1 MYSLTVNTMISMKAM
16 RIICNGLVLP
26 SKAPYVINTAAAA
39 KSAVNNLQGTDEQ
52 TTHMILCVCVCV
64 LHFYIQIAFLVHLLG
79 LFFAPS
85 KCHVLRLASFID

>member
-52 TTHMILCVCVCV
+52 TTHMSLSLTF
-64 LHFYIQIAFLVHLLG
+64 LHFYIQIGFLVHLLG
-79 LFFAPS
+79 LFLAPS
-85 KCHVLRLASFID
+85 KCHVLRLATFID